1 MQKQAIIRVTSFR
14 KEGRVVPKRACGLR
28 AGSVVLRPGGM
39 MDWHSN
45 GAREEL
51 LIALTGRVHL
61 EAQTALRRVR
71 RVALSAGQCALLPN
85 ETRHRVVNRSTVEAR
100 YLYVT
105 APIQ

>member
-1 MQKQAIIRVTSFR
+1 MQKQTIIRVTSFR
-14 KEGRVVPKRACGLR
+14 KEGRVVPKRARGLR

-51 LIALTGRVHL
+51 LIALAGRIRIEL
-61 EAQTALRRVR
+61 RSSFRRSRRLAL
-71 RVALSAGQCALLPN
+71 AAGHCALLPSR
-85 ETRHRVVNRSTVEAR
+85 TLHRVINRSRRLAK

-105 APIQ
+105 A